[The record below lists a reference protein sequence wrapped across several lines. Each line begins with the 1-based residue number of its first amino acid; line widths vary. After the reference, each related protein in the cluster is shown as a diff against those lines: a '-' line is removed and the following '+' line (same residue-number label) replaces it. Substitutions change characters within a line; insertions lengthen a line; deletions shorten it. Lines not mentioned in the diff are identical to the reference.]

1 MEGHVGWG
9 REHGVCSSLASGRG
23 RQMEDPQT
31 ERPPVEP
38 TSPDPAGGGQG
49 PRRLR
54 RSVSDKVVG
63 GVAGGLGHYF
73 ELDPVL
79 VRIAFVLLVL
89 AGGSGILLYI
99 VLWIVMPE
107 ATTAEDVV
115 ATPVQRSESGGLIL
129 GGALVLIGTFLL
141 MRRIIPWFDSQVIWA
156 LLLVGLGA
164 FVLVKGV
171 RR

>member
-1 MEGHVGWG
+1 MRGYGERLGLAMG
-9 REHGVCSSLASGRG
+9 RE
-23 RQMEDPQT
+23 RQMEDPRTQH
-31 ERPPVEP
+31 PPVEP
-38 TSPDPAGGGQG
+38 PDPDPTYEGQG

-54 RSVSDKVVG
+54 RSVNDKVVG

-89 AGGSGILLYI
+89 AGGSGVLLYI
-99 VLWIVMPE
+99 VLWIVIPE
-107 ATTAEDVV
+107 ATAGEDVV
-115 ATPVQRSESGGLIL
+115 ATPGQRSESGGLIL

-141 MRRIIPWFDSQVIWA
+141 LRRIIPWFDSQVIWA